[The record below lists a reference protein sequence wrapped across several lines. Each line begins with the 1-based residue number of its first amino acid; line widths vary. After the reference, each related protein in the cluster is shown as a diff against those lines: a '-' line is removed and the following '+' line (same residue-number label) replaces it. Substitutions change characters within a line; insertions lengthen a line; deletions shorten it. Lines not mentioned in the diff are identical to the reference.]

1 MSETWPDDLMAVMA
15 HSLLNSVG
23 VISGA
28 AETIKTHWDRLD
40 DTVKIDLLDKIIAQ
54 SSLVTGVLGDLVRS
68 GRPEIVEALDELQN
82 EDAAEAE
89 DDT

>member
-1 MSETWPDDLMAVMA
+1 MAVMA

-28 AETIKTHWDRLD
+28 AETIKVHWDRLD
-40 DTVKIDLLDKIIAQ
+40 DTVKIELLDKIIAQ

-68 GRPEIVEALDELQN
+68 GRPEIVEALDHLQD
-82 EDAAEAE
+82 EEAG
-89 DDT
+89 TS

>member
-1 MSETWPDDLMAVMA
+1 MAVMA

-28 AETIKTHWDRLD
+28 AETIKFHWDRLD
-40 DTVKIDLLDKIIAQ
+40 DPVKIELLDKIIAQ

-68 GRPEIVEALDELQN
+68 GRPEIVEALDHLQ
-82 EDAAEAE
+82 EEVE
-89 DDT
+89 KG